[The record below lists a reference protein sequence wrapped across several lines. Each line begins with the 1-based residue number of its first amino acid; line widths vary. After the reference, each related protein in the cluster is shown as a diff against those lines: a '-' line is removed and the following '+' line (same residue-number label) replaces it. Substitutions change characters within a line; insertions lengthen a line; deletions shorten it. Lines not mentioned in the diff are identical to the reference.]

1 MKCCLTLIFVC
12 FLALSG
18 HTQSDTLQLTFLGD
32 IMGHEAQI
40 HAAFQAETQQYDYWP
55 SFKEIAPILRQA
67 DFTIGNL
74 EVTLSGKPFH
84 GYPVFSSPDALAVAC
99 QKAGINVLL
108 TANNHALDFSSRGLI
123 RTIDVLDSLGIKHTG
138 SFHSKAARRI
148 KNLLILHKNN
158 IRLGLLNYTFSTNG
172 IRIPKSVA
180 VNKIDT
186 LQMKKDIQRAKRTN
200 IDKLIVFMH
209 WGKEYENMPHEK
221 QRTIAQFLK
230 RQKVDIIIG
239 AHPHVLQPMEFSNR
253 QIIAYSLG
261 NFLTAQRN
269 TGKDGG
275 ALLHIT
281 IVKNEKS
288 CKLIR
293 CEYELTWVHCPA
305 IENKKQFVILPAK
318 SYETSSHLDNYAQM
332 RLNRFLK
339 SARTFLAQH
348 NVHVK
353 ER

>member
-1 MKCCLTLIFVC
+1 MKCCLNLFFVC
-12 FLALSG
+12 LLALSG
-18 HTQSDTLQLTFLGD
+18 HTQSDTLRLTFLGD

-40 HAAFQAETQQYDYWP
+40 NAAFQPKTKQYDYWP

-99 QKAGINVLL
+99 QKAGIDVLL
-108 TANNHALDFSSRGLI
+108 TANNHVLDFSSRGLI

-138 SFHSKAARRI
+138 SFRSKAERRI
-148 KNLLILHKNN
+148 KNLLILHKDN

-209 WGKEYENMPHEK
+209 WGKEYTNMPHEK
-221 QRTIAQFLK
+221 QKTIAQFLK

-239 AHPHVLQPMEFSNR
+239 AHPHVLQPMEFTSD
-253 QIIAYSLG
+253 QVLIYSLG
-261 NFLTAQRN
+261 NFLSAQRN

-275 ALLHIT
+275 ALVHLT
-281 IVKNEKS
+281 IVKNKKK
-288 CKLIR
+288 CRIIN
-293 CEYELTWVHCPA
+293 CEYELTWVHSPKV
-305 IENKKQFVILPAK
+305 ENKEQFIILPAK
-318 SYETSSHLDNYAQM
+318 SYEAGTQIGDYAQT
-332 RLNRFLK
+332 RLKRFLK
-339 SARTFLAQH
+339 GARAFLAKH
-348 NVHVK
+348 NVNVK
-353 ER
+353 EK